1 MVRRVT
7 NWHHTQMKWGNEVY
21 WIAIFI
27 YFLLIGSAF
36 WLERLLKWK
45 FNIPKKREYTKRFN
59 KQQTVI
65 ESLIFV
71 VFLFGCILASI
82 TVEKNGV
89 QTPKNPI
96 PSHLWMALLIMV
108 IGGYRGYMIR
118 RFAGHSNEHIME
130 FAFAVWSPIL
140 IVIAYHATVAFF

>member
-71 VFLFGCILASI
+71 VFLF
-82 TVEKNGV
+82 
-89 QTPKNPI
+89 
-96 PSHLWMALLIMV
+96 
-108 IGGYRGYMIR
+108 
-118 RFAGHSNEHIME
+118 NEHIME